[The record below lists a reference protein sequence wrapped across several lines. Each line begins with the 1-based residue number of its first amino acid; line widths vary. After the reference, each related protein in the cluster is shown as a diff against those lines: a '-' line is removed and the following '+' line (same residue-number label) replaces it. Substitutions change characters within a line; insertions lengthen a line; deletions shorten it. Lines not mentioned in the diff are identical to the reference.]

1 MKLNYG
7 IIQKFAFGVSYT
19 EKSDDKIIFSRFSE
33 QERAV
38 LSYGKEKS
46 FTTAGVRLEFDTDS
60 LTERE
65 LNTTCPVIKKSPSF

>member
-46 FTTAGVRLEFDTDS
+46 FTTAGVRLEFDTDR

-65 LNTTCPVIKKSPSF
+65 